1 MTTDPRDSGDAGPE
15 VQAAVSAAFR
25 AEWGQVVATL
35 IAVTGDWDLAEECAQ
50 DAFARALRTWQRDGV
65 PARPGAWLTTTARNR
80 AVDVLRRRANES
92 AKLREAALLQPDGG
106 DRPGGDL
113 PAADADGIGDDRLRL
128 IFTCCHPA
136 LPLEARVA
144 LTLRTLAGLTTAEIA
159 RALLAAEPAMA
170 QRIVRAKRK
179 IRNAAIPYRVPPA
192 SLLPE
197 RTAGVLAVLYLL
209 FNEGY
214 SATSGADMVRAEL
227 CAEAIRLARTLARL
241 MPAEPE
247 AGGLLAL
254 MLLQDSRRAAR
265 TDGRGDLVTLEDQDR
280 GRWDRAEI
288 AEGQRVLQGA
298 LRAGRPGPYQLQAV
312 IAACHASADRAA
324 DTDWPVIARVYGQL
338 GRINPSPVVELNRA
352 VAVGMA
358 QGPDDGLALLDA
370 LAAAGGLAGYHL
382 LPAARADLLRRLG
395 RQAEAAD
402 AYKEA
407 LALGGTD
414 AERRYLTRRRAE
426 ALAAADGPGVTG
438 GGRLREHVP
447 GRDDRLLVLVGQGAD
462 GPRLRVA
469 QHSRRRGVE
478 AEPARGEH
486 ALQVTMADD
495 RDVAVAQQRPDPVE
509 HRVRAR
515 GGLPYRLPAD
525 DAVPPQVPARPGR
538 PDLLRGHALVTAV
551 VPLEQIGIGLD
562 VGQARQLRRPHGAAQ
577 RAGERGHHMAAG
589 QHRAQRPAG
598 RHARVGQRKIGAA
611 AVLAGPAPCG
621 LAVPDQQQFTHA
633 WS

>member
-1 MTTDPRDSGDAGPE
+1 MTTDAGPE

-50 DAFARALRTWQRDGV
+50 DAFARALQAWQRDGV

-80 AVDVLRRRANES
+80 AIDVLRRRANES
-92 AKLREAALLQPDGG
+92 AKLRQAALLEPAGA

-113 PAADADGIGDDRLRL
+113 PAADGDIGDDRLRL

-159 RALLAAEPAMA
+159 RALLVAEPSMA

-227 CAEAIRLARTLARL
+227 CAEAIRLARTLTRL

-265 TDGRGDLVTLEDQDR
+265 TDDRGDLVTLEDQDR
-280 GRWDRAEI
+280 SRWDRAEI
-288 AEGQRVLQGA
+288 ADGQRVLQDA
-298 LRAGRPGPYQLQAV
+298 LQAGRPGPYQLQAV
-312 IAACHASADRAA
+312 IAACHAGADKAA

-358 QGPDDGLALLDA
+358 QGPQAGLALLDA
-370 LAAAGGLAGYHL
+370 LAADGALAGYHL

-402 AYKEA
+402 AYAAA

-426 ALAAADGPGVTG
+426 ALAVADSRALPAAGLS
-438 GGRLREHVP
+438 RI
-447 GRDDRLLVLVGQGAD
+447 AI
-462 GPRLRVA
+462 
-469 QHSRRRGVE
+469 RRRG
-478 AEPARGEH
+478 
-486 ALQVTMADD
+486 
-495 RDVAVAQQRPDPVE
+495 
-509 HRVRAR
+509 
-515 GGLPYRLPAD
+515 
-525 DAVPPQVPARPGR
+525 
-538 PDLLRGHALVTAV
+538 
-551 VPLEQIGIGLD
+551 
-562 VGQARQLRRPHGAAQ
+562 
-577 RAGERGHHMAAG
+577 
-589 QHRAQRPAG
+589 
-598 RHARVGQRKIGAA
+598 
-611 AVLAGPAPCG
+611 
-621 LAVPDQQQFTHA
+621 
-633 WS
+633 